1 MCFVGWGGGQ
11 LHLQSNNT
19 PMNFSFGSIIS
30 FNIVYAEFT
39 IMIYW
44 LISKWIVDVL
54 KFYNNP
60 FIRNS
65 FYTFT
70 VPRS

>member
-1 MCFVGWGGGQ
+1 MENFVKMCFGGGEQ

-19 PMNFSFGSIIS
+19 VKNFIFRSIIS

-54 KFYNNP
+54 KF
-60 FIRNS
+60 
-65 FYTFT
+65 
-70 VPRS
+70 